1 MSVAPVELQLRGVER
16 RYKGGFTLSVPQ
28 LKVEAGSTLALL
40 GPSGS
45 GKSTLLEIAALL
57 EPPDDGE
64 VLVDGV
70 ARTPRDPASRYL
82 TAAVFQ
88 RPYLMKATVGQNV
101 AYGLKVR
108 KTDRHETAIRVAE
121 LLDVVGLAGM
131 EDRSSGTL
139 SGGEAQR
146 VALARALVLRPRLL
160 TLDEPLSSLDLV
172 LRRRM
177 QREFSAIIRAQ
188 GITTIYVTHDHD
200 EALVMSDRIA
210 ILRDGRIVAEGGAEE
225 VVGVPLDAWT
235 AMFLGVEPPI
245 VGTID
250 SSEAGMLGIRAGD
263 AVIHASG
270 DIARGTR
277 VRVGIRPEDVTVWKD
292 MPGSATSARNHIRV
306 TISEMRR
313 VGVNWTV
320 VGTCDGFSLAASVSG
335 LSLEELALKEGEKVI
350 FAFKATAVRAVPEA
364 PVAELTVG

>member
-1 MSVAPVELQLRGVER
+1 MNETPVELQLVGVER

-28 LKVEAGSTLALL
+28 LTVDAGSTLALL

-57 EPPDDGE
+57 EPPDAGQ

-70 ARTPRDPASRYL
+70 PRGPRDSESRYL

-88 RPYLMKATVGQNV
+88 SPYLMKATIGQNV
-101 AYGLKVR
+101 AYGLKIR
-108 KTDRHETAIRVAE
+108 KVDRREIATRVAE
-121 LLDVVGLAGM
+121 MLDVVGLSGM
-131 EDRSSGTL
+131 EDRSSGAL

-177 QREFSAIIRAQ
+177 QREFSEILRAQ
-188 GITTIYVTHDHD
+188 DITTIYVTHDHD

-210 ILRDGRIVAEGGAEE
+210 ILREGRVVAEGSAEE
-225 VVGVPLDAWT
+225 VVGVPQDAWT
-235 AMFLGVEPPI
+235 ATFLGVEPPI
-245 VGTID
+245 TGTVE
-250 SSEAGMLGIRAGD
+250 SSALGMLGIRAGSTL
-263 AVIHASG
+263 IYASG
-270 DIARGTR
+270 DLPRGTR
-277 VRVGIRPEDVTVWKD
+277 VRVGIRPEDVTVWEGL
-292 MPGSATSARNHIRV
+292 PESASSARNHIQV
-306 TISEMRR
+306 TISELRR

-320 VGTCDGFSLAASVSG
+320 VGTCDGFTLGRVRIRPLARGARAQGGRQRRLRVQGDRGSG
-335 LSLEELALKEGEKVI
+335 GS
-350 FAFKATAVRAVPEA
+350 
-364 PVAELTVG
+364 